1 MYSIVIGLSLIHLL
15 MLFILLIF
23 NKIDINIKYNKKTEE
38 YKICKMPKSEFISLV
53 IYYILICFL
62 ILL

>member
-15 MLFILLIF
+15 MLFIWLIF
-23 NKIDINIKYNKKTEE
+23 NKIDINIKYNKKNEE

-53 IYYILICFL
+53 IY
-62 ILL
+62 